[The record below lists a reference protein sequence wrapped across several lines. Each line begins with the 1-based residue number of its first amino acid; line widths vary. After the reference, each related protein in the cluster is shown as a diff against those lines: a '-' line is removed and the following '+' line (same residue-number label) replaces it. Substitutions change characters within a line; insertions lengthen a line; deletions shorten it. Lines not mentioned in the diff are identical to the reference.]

1 MKKKFAGILM
11 SFCLLCMGLLAGC
24 SLVEP
29 NYKNYYNQVVAVVEN
44 KTTKE
49 KSEITKRDLISAYQS
64 YGYTYEQYYGY
75 TREEAVKYSL
85 ELLENR
91 KITIMTAESEF
102 GINKKGDGLSDKEK
116 TYLWQEVVDSLN
128 ENLDIYYDNVIGA
141 TDEEEENS
149 DITFEGYEKNATIEE
164 QDGRYV
170 IKKTNTEE
178 DLLSKF
184 HPTVNRDFYKEEDH
198 NLIYENFRDNVINS
212 NDDYKKAFDNY
223 FKELKAME
231 YGMGLSTDAPSVF
244 NREIDRLYNVAY
256 ENYVL
261 EKYSYSNKNLDSLS
275 SITPAQIVNL
285 YTSKVKA
292 SYTQYVLEED
302 SAYDTN
308 VQESLNDIY
317 YFKNDNSS
325 TKFFTVA
332 NVLFKFTDE
341 QQAQH
346 DAIVAK
352 MEKDDGGYYHE
363 QYEQELDKL
372 YSQITPVLRQY
383 NEETGIYEE
392 VEDTN
397 NLTVENAYNKMVIAL
412 SSAQAEGINKVGDT
426 INEFIYTYGED
437 TGMFNAES
445 NYVVGIDSEGNA
457 VSSFVESFND
467 AAIELYNNGNGQIGD
482 ISGLVRS
489 EYGIH
494 VLFYTGPCVN
504 LFDGIDS
511 SFTLNENAIETLYNT
526 RVNILVDKTYFDVLY
541 DEIYA
546 DNYAYFENANMNFL
560 RENYNIKEYGGRFD
574 DLYE

>member
-49 KSEITKRDLISAYQS
+49 KSEITKRDLITAYQS

-178 DLLSKF
+178 DLLANF

-198 NLIYENFRDNVINS
+198 NLIYENFWDNVINS

-256 ENYVL
+256 ENYIL

-308 VQESLNDIY
+308 VQESLNDVY
-317 YFKNDNSS
+317 YFKNDDSS

-397 NLTVENAYNKMVIAL
+397 NLTVEDAYNKMVIAL

>member
-317 YFKNDNSS
+317 YFKNDDSS

-397 NLTVENAYNKMVIAL
+397 NLTVEDAYNKMVIAL

>member
-308 VQESLNDIY
+308 VQESLNDVY
-317 YFKNDNSS
+317 YFKNDDSS

-397 NLTVENAYNKMVIAL
+397 NLTVEDAYNKMVIAL

>member
-49 KSEITKRDLISAYQS
+49 KSEITKRDLITAYQS

-317 YFKNDNSS
+317 YFKNDDSS

-397 NLTVENAYNKMVIAL
+397 NLTVEDAYNKMVIAL
-412 SSAQAEGINKVGDT
+412 TSAQAEGINKVGDT